1 MKRSILPVAL
11 LLGAPCVFFLAFFLA
26 PMFVV
31 ALSSFTGADGGM
43 SLANYERI
51 LLDRYHWDVLIL
63 TFRLALLTTVL
74 CTLLG
79 YPLAYYL
86 VRNVGSRMLRRAF
99 VILLILPLFTS
110 NIVRSF
116 GWIVLLGRKGLVND
130 SLLTSG
136 LIDTPIR
143 LLGTE
148 AGILIGLVYIHLPFI
163 VLTVGN
169 AIGKLDRSLE
179 NAARDL
185 GAGKAAAFWTV
196 TFPLCLPGLLAGAIM
211 VFTLSVSAYVTPA
224 LLGSGRIT
232 MFSMLIFQQYSSVFD
247 FHYGGALSC
256 TLLVLTLFMVAAA
269 NRIGAI
275 RRAA

>member
-1 MKRSILPVAL
+1 MKKPLLPAAL
-11 LLGAPCVFFLAFFLA
+11 LLGPPLVFFVAFFLA
-26 PMFVV
+26 PMLVV
-31 ALSSFTGADGGM
+31 ALSSIKGGNDGV

-51 LLDRYHWDVLIL
+51 LLDQYHWRVLIL
-63 TFRLALLTTVL
+63 TFKLAFLTTVL

-86 VRNVGSRMLRRAF
+86 VRTVDRPLFRRTF
-99 VILLILPLFTS
+99 VVLLILPLFTS

-116 GWIVLLGRKGLVND
+116 GWIVLLGRKGLINEV
-130 SLLTSG
+130 LLTTG
-136 LIDTPIR
+136 VIDAPMR

-148 AGILIGLVYIHLPFI
+148 TGILIGLAYIHLPFI

-169 AIGKLDRSLE
+169 AIGKLDGTLE

-185 GAGKAAAFWTV
+185 GAGKAVTFFTI
-196 TFPLCLPGLLAGAIM
+196 TFPLCLPGLVAGAIM

-224 LLGSGRIT
+224 LLGGGKIT

-256 TLLVLTLFMVAAA
+256 TLLVLTLFMVAVA
-269 NRIGAI
+269 NLAGAI
-275 RRAA
+275 RRTA

>member
-1 MKRSILPVAL
+1 MKRPILPIAL
-11 LLGAPCVFFLAFFLA
+11 LLGAPCAFFLAFFLA

-31 ALSSFTGADGGM
+31 ALASLTGANGGV
-43 SLANYERI
+43 SVANYERI

-63 TFRLALLTTVL
+63 TFKLAFLTTLL
-74 CTLLG
+74 CSLLG

-86 VRNVGSRMLRRAF
+86 VRNVSSRMLRRVF

-116 GWIVLLGRKGLVND
+116 GWIVLLGRRGLLND

-148 AGILIGLVYIHLPFI
+148 TGILIGLVYVHLPFI

-169 AIGKLDRSLE
+169 AVGKVDRSLE

-185 GAGKAAAFWTV
+185 GAGRAATFWTV

-224 LLGSGRIT
+224 LLGGGRIT

-256 TLLVLTLFMVAAA
+256 TLLVLTLLMVAAA
-269 NRIGAI
+269 NRVGAI